1 MATQSFI
8 QARLLT
14 RPVSPARVI
23 LKVHINLRA
32 DYLIIRL
39 LLSLG
44 LLIPALMVFRFI
56 PGNFLLCGIAL
67 GMLAAGGVGWLIRC
81 GEVA

>member
-1 MATQSFI
+1 MATRPFI

-14 RPVSPARVI
+14 RPVSPGRVI
-23 LKVHINLRA
+23 LNLHLNIRA

-39 LLSLG
+39 LLSVG
-44 LLIPALMVFRFI
+44 LLIPALMAFHFI